1 MSLFTVGDVL
11 KGLVPTAAQQ
21 SDALELCREELTFI
35 NPAAVTTTT
44 AIAEIP
50 FFIARRKQRVVGARF
65 SPGAA
70 VTGNAA
76 FFSLIL
82 TVRHIAA
89 PATAKVIATYS
100 PSATPAGDI
109 AAFGSRDLWAS
120 GDVNAAAA
128 DADFILLPGDVVTF
142 QVTKPGSMTFPAG
155 VLDLI
160 TEFRD

>member
-1 MSLFTVGDVL
+1 MSLFTLGDIL
-11 KGLVPTAAQQ
+11 KGLIPTAALQQ
-21 SDALELCREELTFI
+21 DALDVCREEPTYT
-35 NPAAVTTTT
+35 NPAAVTTSTT
-44 AIAEIP
+44 VAEIP
-50 FFIARRKQRVVGARF
+50 FFIARRKQRVIGARF
-65 SPGAA
+65 APGAGI
-70 VTGNAA
+70 TGNAA

-82 TVRHIAA
+82 SVRHASA
-89 PATAKVIATYS
+89 PGTAKVIATYS

-128 DADFILLPGDVVTF
+128 DADFILLPGDVVTV

-160 TEFRD
+160 TEYRD